1 MTRGLA
7 PNQRSTFE
15 ISNLDESAM
24 LAAPLMDLPFN
35 ENVQIRGYTAVNQ
48 PNCQIIVEDF
58 MPGQT
63 LEWVFTHDEMQY
75 CLSGE
80 MDLTVWLPPLYQE
93 TVTTKVK
100 AGSMYTFPIG
110 ARMKLTVTSAEPLRH
125 ICFCP
130 PSPNYPFPTLAELA
144 GKTS

>member
-1 MTRGLA
+1 MTLGLA
-7 PNQRSTFE
+7 PQPRSKFE
-15 ISNLDESAM
+15 IEYLDEDAM
-24 LAAPLMDLPFN
+24 EKAPMLDLPFN
-35 ENVQIRGYTAVNQ
+35 ENVQLRGYSAVNQ

-80 MDLTVWLPPLYQE
+80 MDLTVWMPPLYE
-93 TVTTKVK
+93 EMVETKVR
-100 AGSMYTFPIG
+100 AGAMYTFPVG
-110 ARMKLTVTSAEPLRH
+110 ARMKLTVTSDVPLRH

-130 PSPNYPFPTLAELA
+130 PTPDYPFPTLEEIRSQ
-144 GKTS
+144 K